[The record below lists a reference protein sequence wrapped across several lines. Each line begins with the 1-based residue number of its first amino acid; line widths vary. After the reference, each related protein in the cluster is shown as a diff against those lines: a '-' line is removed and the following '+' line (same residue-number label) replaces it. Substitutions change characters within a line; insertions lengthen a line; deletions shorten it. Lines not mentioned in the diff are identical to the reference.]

1 VRSRKRKKY
10 TITSWEVH
18 DRAASTIQTH
28 VGLADHGHKCTASVI
43 ISILL
48 YAAARI
54 TSVFDAC
61 GRLLAAPSDQ
71 AMRNALR
78 ATLPPINELERRL
91 NAGLAAD
98 LPKALRKRRYPV
110 AIDLTLIPYHGEPYR
125 SPVEVYRGEPKSGTS
140 HFHAYA
146 TAYVVRAGRRFTVAM
161 TQVLY
166 GEPIKDVVQ
175 RLLQQASRIGAK
187 PRFLLMDRGFYS
199 VEVVRY
205 LQAARYPF
213 LMPVARRGRKPRDP
227 EKSQSV
233 WRFFTWKRD
242 GWSEHRW
249 RDAKGR
255 LATVGIC
262 VVYGRF
268 GRRGQRRRLQALV
281 YAYWGF
287 RPRSCDWVRE
297 TYRTRFAIETTYRQ
311 MNQARIRTC
320 TRDPLLRLLF
330 VGLALILRN
339 VWVWLHLMCLAE
351 TSRRRVELHLERLR
365 FRRLLLWLQHYAEKL
380 FGFRDF
386 IVTERPMPP

>member
-1 VRSRKRKKY
+1 
-10 TITSWEVH
+10 
-18 DRAASTIQTH
+18 
-28 VGLADHGHKCTASVI
+28 
-43 ISILL
+43 L
-48 YAAARI
+48 YAASRI

-61 GRLLAAPSDQ
+61 QRLKAAPSDQ
-71 AMRNALR
+71 AVRDALR
-78 ATLPPINELERRL
+78 ETLPPIDETQRRL

-98 LPKALRKRRYPV
+98 LPKALRKRRYPM
-110 AIDLTLIPYHGEPYR
+110 AIDLTLIPYHGEPYQ
-125 SPVEVYRGEPKSGTS
+125 SSEEIYRGEPKSGTS

-146 TAYVVRAGRRFTVAM
+146 TAYVVREGRRFTVAM
-161 TQVLY
+161 TRVLY

-175 RLLQQASRIGAK
+175 RLLQQASRIGVK
-187 PRFLLMDRGFYS
+187 PRYLLLDRGFYN

-233 WRFFTWKRD
+233 WRFFAWKRS
-242 GWSEHRW
+242 GWSEHSW
-249 RDAKGR
+249 RNPEGR

-262 VVYGRF
+262 VVYGKF
-268 GRRGQRRRLQALV
+268 GKRGKRRRLQRFV

-287 RPRSCDWVRE
+287 RPASCDWVRE

-311 MNQARIRTC
+311 MNQARIRTS

-339 VWVWLHLMCLAE
+339 VWVWLHLMCLAV
-351 TSRRRVELHLERLR
+351 SHRGRIELHLERLR
-365 FRRLLLWLQHYAEKL
+365 FRRMLVWLQHYAEKL
-380 FGFRDF
+380 FGFHDF
-386 IVTERPMPP
+386 TVAERPMPP

>member
-1 VRSRKRKKY
+1 
-10 TITSWEVH
+10 
-18 DRAASTIQTH
+18 

-48 YAAARI
+48 YAASRI

-61 GRLLAAPSDQ
+61 QRLAAAPSDQ
-71 AMRNALR
+71 ALRDALR
-78 ATLPPINELERRL
+78 ATLPSIDELQRRL

-98 LPKALRKRRYPV
+98 LPKALRKRRYPL

-125 SPVEVYRGEPKSGTS
+125 SPVEIYRGEPKSGTS

-146 TAYVVRAGRRFTVAM
+146 TAYVVRYGRRFTVAM
-161 TQVLY
+161 TPVLC
-166 GEPIKDVVQ
+166 GEPVKEVVQ
-175 RLLQQASRIGAK
+175 RLLQQASRIGVK
-187 PRFLLMDRGFYS
+187 PRYLLLDRGFYN
-199 VEVVRY
+199 VPVVRY

-227 EKSQSV
+227 QKSESV
-233 WRFFTWKRD
+233 WRFFTWKRNSF
-242 GWSEHRW
+242 SEHRW
-249 RDAKGR
+249 RDAEGR
-255 LATVGIC
+255 LATVQVS

-268 GRRGQRRRLQALV
+268 GRRGQPHRLRALV

-287 RPRSCDWVRE
+287 RPPSCNWVRE

-320 TRDPLLRLLF
+320 TRDPLLRLFF

-339 VWVWLHLMCLAE
+339 VWVWLHLACLAV
-351 TSRRRVELHLERLR
+351 TRYGRVELCLERLR
-365 FRRLLLWLQHYAEKL
+365 FRRMLVWLQHYAETL
-380 FGFRDF
+380 FGFHDF
-386 IVTERPMPP
+386 TVAELPMPP

>member
-1 VRSRKRKKY
+1 MRSRTKY
-10 TITSWEVH
+10 SISSREVH
-18 DRAASTIQTH
+18 DRTAGTIQKH
-28 VGLADHGHKCTASVI
+28 VGLTDHGPKCTASVLI
-43 ISILL
+43 TILL
-48 YAAARI
+48 YAASRI

-61 GRLLAAPSDQ
+61 GRLRAAPSDQ
-71 AMRNALR
+71 AVRDALR
-78 ATLPPINELERRL
+78 ATLPPIDEAERQL

-98 LPKALRKRRYPV
+98 LPRALWKGRYPV
-110 AIDLTLIPYHGEPYR
+110 AIDLTLLPYHGEPYR
-125 SPVEVYRGEPKSGTS
+125 SPEEIYRGEPKSGTS

-146 TAYVVRAGRRFTVAM
+146 TAYVVREGRRFTVAM
-161 TQVLY
+161 TRVLY
-166 GEPIKDVVQ
+166 GEPMKEVVQ
-175 RLLQQASRIGAK
+175 RLLQQASRIGVK
-187 PRFLLMDRGFYS
+187 PRYLLLDRGFYS

-213 LMPVARRGRKPRDP
+213 LMPVARRGRKPHNP
-227 EKSQSV
+227 EQSESV
-233 WRFFTWKRD
+233 WQFFFWKRS
-242 GWSEHRW
+242 GWSEHSW
-249 RDAKGR
+249 RDKHGR

-268 GRRGQRRRLQALV
+268 GKRGKRRRLQTFV

-287 RPRSCDWVRE
+287 RPASCEWVRE

-339 VWVWLHLMCLAE
+339 VWVWLHLMCLAV
-351 TSRRRVELHLERLR
+351 TRRGRIELHLERLR
-365 FRRLLLWLQHYAEKL
+365 FRWMLVWLQHYAEKH

-386 IVTERPMPP
+386 TVAERPMPP

>member
-1 VRSRKRKKY
+1 MRSRTKY
-10 TITSWEVH
+10 TITSRDVH
-18 DRAASTIQTH
+18 DRTASTVQEH

-48 YAAARI
+48 YAASRI

-61 GRLLAAPSDQ
+61 QRLATAPSDQ
-71 AMRNALR
+71 ALRDALR

-98 LPKALRKRRYPV
+98 LPKALRKRRYPL
-110 AIDLTLIPYHGEPYR
+110 AIDLTLIPYHGEPYL
-125 SPVEVYRGEPKSGTS
+125 SPLEIYRGEPKSGTS

-146 TAYVVRAGRRFTVAM
+146 TAYVVRHGRRFTVAM
-161 TQVLY
+161 TRVLY
-166 GEPIKDVVQ
+166 GEPIKEVVQ
-175 RLLQQASRIGAK
+175 RLLQQAGRIGVK
-187 PRFLLMDRGFYS
+187 PRYLLLDRGFYN

-213 LMPVARRGRKPRDP
+213 LMPVARRGRKPRNA
-227 EKSQSV
+227 EQSQSV
-233 WRFFTWKRD
+233 WRFFTWKRN
-242 GWSEHRW
+242 GWSQHRW
-249 RDAKGR
+249 RNPEGR

-262 VVYGRF
+262 VVYGKF
-268 GRRGQRRRLQALV
+268 GRKEQPRRRRALV
-281 YAYWGF
+281 FAYWGF
-287 RPRSCDWVRE
+287 HPPSCAWVRE

-339 VWVWLHLMCLAE
+339 VWVWLHLMCLSVAC
-351 TSRRRVELHLERLR
+351 RGRVELHLERLR
-365 FRRLLLWLQHYAEKL
+365 FRRMLTWLQHYAERL
-380 FGFRDF
+380 FGFHDF
-386 IVTERPMPP
+386 TVAERPMPP

>member
-1 VRSRKRKKY
+1 MRSGMKY
-10 TITSWEVH
+10 TVTSREVH
-18 DRAASTIQTH
+18 DRTASTVLEHIQLT
-28 VGLADHGHKCTASVI
+28 DHGPKCTASLLI
-43 ISILL
+43 TILF
-48 YAAARI
+48 YAASRI
-54 TSVFDAC
+54 TSIFDAC
-61 GRLLAAPSDQ
+61 QRLAQAPSDQ
-71 AMRNALR
+71 AVRDALR

-98 LPKALRKRRYPV
+98 LPKALRKGRHPV
-110 AIDLTLIPYHGEPYR
+110 AFDVTLIPYHGEPYR
-125 SPVEVYRGEPKSGTS
+125 SPEEIYRGQPKSGTS

-146 TAYVVRAGRRFTVAM
+146 TAYVVRHGRRFTVAL
-161 TQVLY
+161 TRVLY
-166 GEPIKDVVQ
+166 AESMKEVLR
-175 RLLQQASRIGAK
+175 RLLQQISRIGVK
-187 PRFLLMDRGFYS
+187 PRYLLLDRGFYS

-233 WRFFTWKRD
+233 WRFFAWKRS
-242 GWSEHRW
+242 GWSEHQW
-249 RDAKGR
+249 RNQEGR

-262 VVYGRF
+262 VVYGSF
-268 GRRGQRRRLQALV
+268 AKRGKPRRLQTLV

-287 RPRSCDWVRE
+287 HPRSCAWVRE
-297 TYRTRFAIETTYRQ
+297 TYRLRFAIETTYRQ

-339 VWVWLHLMCLAE
+339 VWVWLHLMCLAV
-351 TSRRRVELHLERLR
+351 SHRRYLELRLERLR
-365 FRRLLLWLQHYAEKL
+365 FRRLLVWLQHYAERL

-386 IVTERPMPP
+386 AIAEHPMPP

>member
-1 VRSRKRKKY
+1 MRSGTKY
-10 TITSWEVH
+10 TIRSREVH
-18 DRAASTIQTH
+18 DRTAGTIQEH
-28 VGLADHGHKCTASVI
+28 VGLTDHGPKCTASVV

-48 YAAARI
+48 YAASRI
-54 TSVFDAC
+54 TSIFDAC
-61 GRLLAAPSDQ
+61 QRLGAAPSDQ
-71 AMRNALR
+71 ALRDALR
-78 ATLPPINELERRL
+78 ATLPPIDETERRL

-98 LPKALRKRRYPV
+98 LPKALRKRRYPI

-125 SPVEVYRGEPKSGTS
+125 TLEEIFRGEPKSGTS

-146 TAYVVRAGRRFTVAM
+146 TAYVVRDGRRFTVAM
-161 TQVLY
+161 TRVLY
-166 GEPIKDVVQ
+166 GDPIQEVIQ
-175 RLLQQASRIGAK
+175 RLLQRASRIGVK
-187 PRFLLMDRGFYS
+187 PRYLLLDRGFYS
-199 VEVVRY
+199 VDVVRY

-233 WRFFTWKRD
+233 WRFFAWKRS

-249 RDAKGR
+249 RNREGR

-262 VVYGRF
+262 VAYGRF
-268 GRRGQRRRLQALV
+268 GKRGKPGPLRRFV

-287 RPRSCDWVRE
+287 RPASCEWVRE

-311 MNQARIRTC
+311 MNQARIRTS

-339 VWVWLHLMCLAE
+339 VWVWLHLVCLALRHRGRIE
-351 TSRRRVELHLERLR
+351 QHLERLR
-365 FRRLLLWLQHYAEKL
+365 FRQMLVWLQHHAEKL
-380 FGFRDF
+380 FGFHDF
-386 IVTERPMPP
+386 TVAERPMPP

>member
-1 VRSRKRKKY
+1 MRSGTKY
-10 TITSWEVH
+10 SISSREVH
-18 DRAASTIQTH
+18 DRTASTIQEHMRIT
-28 VGLADHGHKCTASVI
+28 DHGHKCSASVV

-48 YAAARI
+48 YAASRI

-61 GRLLAAPSDQ
+61 GRLGAAPSDQ
-71 AMRNALR
+71 AVRDALR
-78 ATLPPINELERRL
+78 ATLPPIDETQRRL

-98 LPKALRKRRYPV
+98 LPKALRKRRYPM

-125 SPVEVYRGEPKSGTS
+125 SVEEIYRGEPKSGTS

-146 TAYVVRAGRRFTVAM
+146 TAYVVREGRRFTVAM
-161 TQVLY
+161 TRVLY
-166 GEPIKDVVQ
+166 GEPMEEVLQ
-175 RLLQQASRIGAK
+175 RLLQQASRIGVK
-187 PRFLLMDRGFYS
+187 PRYLLLDRGFYS

-205 LQAARYPF
+205 LQAARWPF

-227 EKSQSV
+227 ENSQSV
-233 WRFFTWKRD
+233 WRFFTWKRS

-249 RDAKGR
+249 RNAEGR

-262 VVYGRF
+262 VVYGKF
-268 GRRGQRRRLQALV
+268 GKRGKRRRPQTFV

-287 RPRSCDWVRE
+287 RPASCEWVRE

-339 VWVWLHLMCLAE
+339 VWVWLHLTCLAV
-351 TSRRRVELHLERLR
+351 RQRGRIELRLERLR
-365 FRRLLLWLQHYAEKL
+365 FRRLLVWLQHYAEKL
-380 FGFRDF
+380 FGFHDF
-386 IVTERPMPP
+386 TIAESPMPP

>member
-1 VRSRKRKKY
+1 MRSGTKY
-10 TITSWEVH
+10 TIRSREVH
-18 DRAASTIQTH
+18 DRTAETIQEH
-28 VGLADHGHKCTASVI
+28 VGLTDHGPKCTASVV

-48 YAAARI
+48 YAASRI
-54 TSVFDAC
+54 TSIFDAC
-61 GRLLAAPSDQ
+61 QRLGAAPSDQ
-71 AMRNALR
+71 ALRDALR
-78 ATLPPINELERRL
+78 ATLPPIDETERRL

-98 LPKALRKRRYPV
+98 LPKALRKRRYPI

-125 SPVEVYRGEPKSGTS
+125 TLEEIFRGEPKSGTS

-146 TAYVVRAGRRFTVAM
+146 TAYVVRHGRRFTVAM
-161 TQVLY
+161 TRVLY
-166 GEPIKDVVQ
+166 GDPIQEVIQ
-175 RLLQQASRIGAK
+175 RLLQRASRIGVK
-187 PRFLLMDRGFYS
+187 PRYLLLDRGFYS
-199 VEVVRY
+199 VDVVRY

-233 WRFFTWKRD
+233 WRFFAWKRS

-249 RDAKGR
+249 RNREGR

-262 VVYGRF
+262 VAYGRF
-268 GRRGQRRRLQALV
+268 GKRGKPGPLRRFV

-287 RPRSCDWVRE
+287 RPASCEWVRE

-311 MNQARIRTC
+311 MNQARIRTS

-339 VWVWLHLMCLAE
+339 VWVWLHLVCLALRHRGRIE
-351 TSRRRVELHLERLR
+351 QHLERLR
-365 FRRLLLWLQHYAEKL
+365 FRQMLVWLQHHAEKL
-380 FGFRDF
+380 FGFHDF
-386 IVTERPMPP
+386 TVAERPMPP

>member
-1 VRSRKRKKY
+1 MRSGTKY
-10 TITSWEVH
+10 SITCREVH
-18 DRAASTIQTH
+18 HRTAGTIQEH
-28 VGLADHGHKCTASVI
+28 VGLTNHGPKCTASVV

-48 YAAARI
+48 YAASRM

-61 GRLLAAPSDQ
+61 GRLGAAPSDQ
-71 AMRNALR
+71 AVRDALR
-78 ATLPPINELERRL
+78 ETLPPIDETQRRL

-98 LPKALRKRRYPV
+98 LPKALRKRRYPM

-125 SPVEVYRGEPKSGTS
+125 SPEEIYRGKAKSGTS

-146 TAYVVRAGRRFTVAM
+146 TAYVVRHGRRFTVAM
-161 TQVLY
+161 TRVLY
-166 GEPIKDVVQ
+166 GEPIKQVLQ
-175 RLLQQASRIGAK
+175 RLLQRASRIGVK
-187 PRFLLMDRGFYS
+187 PRYLLLDRGFYS

-213 LMPVARRGRKPRDP
+213 LMPVARRGRKPRHP
-227 EKSQSV
+227 EKSQSL
-233 WRFFTWKRD
+233 WRFFAWKRS
-242 GWSEHRW
+242 GWSQHRW
-249 RDAKGR
+249 RNAEGR

-268 GRRGQRRRLQALV
+268 GKRGKRRRLQTLV
-281 YAYWGF
+281 YAYRGF
-287 RPRSCDWVRE
+287 RPASCEWVRE

-339 VWVWLHLMCLAE
+339 VWVWLHLTCLAVNH
-351 TSRRRVELHLERLR
+351 RRRIELRLERLR
-365 FRRLLLWLQHYAEKL
+365 FRRMLIWLQHYAEKL
-380 FGFRDF
+380 FGFHDF
-386 IVTERPMPP
+386 TVAERPMPP

>member
-1 VRSRKRKKY
+1 MRSRTKY
-10 TITSWEVH
+10 NIRSREVH
-18 DRAASTIQTH
+18 DHTAGTIQKH
-28 VGLADHGHKCTASVI
+28 VGLADHGPKCTASVV

-48 YAAARI
+48 YAASRI

-61 GRLLAAPSDQ
+61 QRLGAAPSDQ
-71 AMRNALR
+71 AVRDALR
-78 ATLPPINELERRL
+78 ETLPPIDETQRRL

-98 LPKALRKRRYPV
+98 LPKGLRKRRYPM

-125 SPVEVYRGEPKSGTS
+125 SPEEIYRGEPKSGTS

-146 TAYVVRAGRRFTVAM
+146 TAYVVREGRRFTVAM
-161 TQVLY
+161 TRVLY
-166 GEPIKDVVQ
+166 GEAMKEVVQ
-175 RLLQQASRIGAK
+175 HLLQQAGRIGVK
-187 PRFLLMDRGFYS
+187 PRYLLLDRGFYS

-213 LMPVARRGRKPRDP
+213 LMPVARRGRKPRHP
-227 EKSQSV
+227 EQSKSV
-233 WRFFTWKRD
+233 WRFFAWKRS
-242 GWSEHRW
+242 GWSEHAW
-249 RDAKGR
+249 RDKNGR

-268 GRRGQRRRLQALV
+268 GKRGKRRRPQTFV

-287 RPRSCDWVRE
+287 RPASCQWVRE

-339 VWVWLHLMCLAE
+339 VWVWLHLMCLGV
-351 TSRRRVELHLERLR
+351 SHRGRLELRLERLR
-365 FRRLLLWLQHYAEKL
+365 FRRMLTWLQHYAEAL
-380 FGFRDF
+380 FGFHDST
-386 IVTERPMPP
+386 VAERPMPP